1 MAHQQTRIFIT
12 GGASGLGLAIAQA
25 CLQRGWKVCVGD
37 LAEKAT
43 ETLAAAP
50 VDQFMYQRC
59 DVTQESDL
67 QAVADHLQQQWG
79 GIDIL
84 VNNAGVAQVGA
95 IDDVSLQDW
104 RWIMDINLLG
114 VVAGC
119 KAFTP
124 LLKAQG
130 QGHIVN
136 IASMAGLLD
145 VANMSSY
152 NVSKAAVVSLS
163 ETLQNE
169 LKPSGIHTS
178 VVCPSFFR
186 TNLGDS
192 MRSNVPGMDK
202 TLDKL
207 MNKSELSAEDI
218 AQQILQAIERKT
230 FYVLPH
236 KQGRRLW
243 LLKRF
248 LPRNWYLYL
257 MQRGGKPG
265 GKKKTDN

>member
-1 MAHQQTRIFIT
+1 MTQQQTRVFIT

-25 CLQRGWKVCVGD
+25 CLQKGWKVCVGD
-37 LAEKAT
+37 RS
-43 ETLAAAP
+43 ETPVPEFEAAP
-50 VDQFMYQRC
+50 PEQFIYQLC
-59 DVTQESDL
+59 DVTQEADL

-84 VNNAGVAQVGA
+84 INNAGVAQVGA
-95 IDDVSLQDW
+95 IEDVSLQDW
-104 RWIMDINLLG
+104 RWIIDINLLG

-124 LLKAQG
+124 QLKAQG
-130 QGHIVN
+130 HGHIVN

-169 LKPSGIHTS
+169 LQPFGIHTS

-186 TNLGDS
+186 TNLGNS
-192 MRSNVPGMDK
+192 MRSTVPGMDK

-207 MNKSELSAEDI
+207 MNKSELSAGDI
-218 AQQILQAIERKT
+218 AQQIMQAIERKT

-248 LPRNWYLYL
+248 LPRRWYQRL
-257 MQRGGKPG
+257 MQRSGKPG
-265 GKKKTDN
+265 GKKR

>member
-1 MAHQQTRIFIT
+1 MAQQQTRVFIT
-12 GGASGLGLAIAQA
+12 GGASGLGLAIAQV
-25 CLQRGWKVCVGD
+25 CLQQGWKVCVGD
-37 LAEKAT
+37 LAAT
-43 ETLAAAP
+43 PTQELKTAP
-50 VDQFMYQRC
+50 PEQFIYQRC
-59 DVTQESDL
+59 DVTQEADL
-67 QAVADHLQQQWG
+67 QAAADHLQQQWG
-79 GIDIL
+79 GIDVLI
-84 VNNAGVAQVGA
+84 NNAGVAQVGA
-95 IDDVSLQDW
+95 IDDVSMQDW

-169 LKPSGIHTS
+169 LLPFGIHTT

-192 MRSNVPGMDK
+192 MRSTVPGMDK

-207 MNKSELSAEDI
+207 MNKSELSADDI
-218 AQQILQAIERKT
+218 AQRIILAIERQT
-230 FYVLPH
+230 FYLLPH

-248 LPRNWYLYL
+248 LPRNWYLRL

-265 GKKKTDN
+265 GKKR